1 MKNKYLTL
9 LLIMA
14 VLAVAFFYYGSEI
27 INQKSRR
34 VRAYDSRIKEEQEK
48 LNSAKVLNDQLSEVS
63 KVILASITEERSY
76 SSQEINAFVKKL
88 ADLAD
93 RNKITVDNLV
103 PKVVSGTN
111 RHFVEQQYT
120 LELNCTFVQLGN
132 FLAELESFD
141 NIMEVNTLSVN
152 PVNRDEKTDQL
163 AETRYRV
170 TMLLTTVKIVKEA

>member
-1 MKNKYLTL
+1 MKNKYITL

-14 VLAVAFFYYGSEI
+14 VIAGAFFYYGSDI
-27 INQKSRR
+27 INSKSRR
-34 VRAYDSRIKEEQEK
+34 INAYDRRIKEEQEK

-63 KVILASITEERSY
+63 KVILASITEEREY
-76 SSQEINAFVKKL
+76 SSEEINAFVKRL

-93 RNKITVDNLV
+93 KNEITVDNLV
-103 PKVVSGTN
+103 PKVVSGVD
-111 RHFVEQQYT
+111 RHYVEQQYT

-132 FLAELESFD
+132 FLAQLEGFD

-152 PVNRDEKTDQL
+152 PVTSNQKSDQL